1 MITNGGNKLFF
12 YFVAGIGIGALM
24 GILFAPRS
32 GAETREYLR
41 SRADEGRDPLMRQAK
56 ELSQRAGN
64 VVDRGKEFIRRQYD
78 SVGAA
83 IEAGK
88 RVYWQEKQKLQSG
101 EDRI

>member
-1 MITNGGNKLFF
+1 MTTSDGKRLFF
-12 YFVAGIGIGALM
+12 YLVAGIGIGTVM
-24 GILFAPRS
+24 GLLFAPRS
-32 GAETREYLR
+32 GEETREYLR

-83 IEAGK
+83 IEAGR
-88 RVYWQEKQKLQSG
+88 RVYWQEKQKSQS
-101 EDRI
+101 EDRL